1 MLKQDSGIESRD
13 IVSKVVEGVQG
24 ESARQV
30 FDTLPIQYP
39 IIGGDFDNI
48 ADVRRDAEQ
57 NITRRARILGRVAVI
72 RVHRNYGFVIL
83 EPQDG
88 DSNTPSIQV
97 IIPRRAQDD
106 NGEYVTLEENDSFVG
121 AAQIGSWAVVE
132 GISTASKSGE
142 PSVLVEDIPPIIAA
156 QAFIRPDN
164 LDGNEGL
171 SRNEKREMF
180 ERRNNVRVAIRRLL
194 EDSGFT
200 EVITPVITGA
210 ASGANADTFSTDV
223 RSIGK
228 AGHLR
233 ISPELALKTAIING
247 YGLRVY
253 EIATDFRNEGI
264 DREHIPE
271 FEMLEFYA
279 AFMTLDS
286 MTDFTKQLIVN
297 AATRA
302 NSTTEV
308 RLTKEDGQE
317 IDIDLAHWKSIE
329 YRDIFLDGVG
339 IDLDVL
345 LGQSEYVIRQTL
357 QQTIE
362 QAIPNSE
369 QAEKIKNSSIVTM
382 VDKLFKFTC
391 RPHINQPTFVTKYPQ
406 IMSPLA
412 RPNDADP
419 RYVDMFQ
426 GIVGSMEVVKAYQ
439 ELNDPVLQLQNLMI
453 QAQAKAAG
461 DSEAM
466 EVDWAYIR
474 NMLRGLPPTAG
485 CGIGIDRLTAIISG
499 KKNIHDTVAYPFKE
513 RFSEK

>member
-1 MLKQDSGIESRD
+1 MSKQDLGIELRETVSD
-13 IVSKVVEGVQG
+13 IVAETQG
-24 ESARQV
+24 EFARQV
-30 FDTLPIQYP
+30 FDSQPVQYP
-39 IIGGDFDNI
+39 IIGGDFDSI
-48 ADVRRDAEQ
+48 ADVRRDAERE
-57 NITRRARILGRVAVI
+57 IVRGARILGRVAVM
-72 RVHRNYGFVIL
+72 RAHKNYGFAML
-83 EPQDG
+83 EAQDR
-88 DSNTPSIQV
+88 DSSSSSIQV
-97 IIPRRAQDD
+97 IIPRRAQNED
-106 NGEYVTLEENDSFVG
+106 GEYVTLEDNDAFVG

-132 GISTASKSGE
+132 GVSGASKSGE
-142 PSVLVEDIPPIIAA
+142 PSVLVGDVPPIIAA

-164 LDGNEGL
+164 LDSNEGL
-171 SRNEKREMF
+171 SRNERREMF
-180 ERRNNVRVAIRRLL
+180 ERRNNVRVAIRRTL
-194 EDSGFT
+194 EDDGFT

-228 AGHLR
+228 TGHLR

-302 NSTTEV
+302 NGTTEA
-308 RLTKEDGQE
+308 RLIKEDGQE
-317 IDIDLAHWKSIE
+317 IDIDLARWESIE
-329 YRDIFLDGVG
+329 YRDIFLDRTG
-339 IDLDVL
+339 IDLDAL
-345 LGQSEYVIRQTL
+345 LDQSENVIRQTL
-357 QQTIE
+357 QQKIE

-369 QAEKIKNSSIVTM
+369 HAEKIKNSSIATM
-382 VDKLFKFTC
+382 IDKLFKFTC

-439 ELNDPVLQLQNLMI
+439 ELNDPVLQLQNLMS

-499 KKNIHDTVAYPFKE
+499 KKNIHDTIAYPFRE

>member
-1 MLKQDSGIESRD
+1 MSELNPETDSRTTVSN
-13 IVSKVVEGVQG
+13 IVAEMQG
-24 ESARQV
+24 DSARQV
-30 FDTLPIQYP
+30 FDSSLTQYP
-39 IIGGDFDNI
+39 VIGGDFDSI
-48 ADVRRDAEQ
+48 ADVRLDAEQ
-57 NITRRARILGRVAVI
+57 KIARRARIMGRVAVI
-72 RVHRNYGFVIL
+72 RGHKNYGFIRL
-83 EPQDG
+83 ESQDINDPG
-88 DSNTPSIQV
+88 SIQV
-97 IIPRRAQDD
+97 IIPRRTRDATGEHVILDD
-106 NGEYVTLEENDSFVG
+106 NNTFVE
-121 AAQIGSWAVVE
+121 AAQKGSWAVIE
-132 GISTASKSGE
+132 GVSTTSKSGE
-142 PSVLVEDIPPIIAA
+142 PSVLIEDIPPVIAA
-156 QAFIRPDN
+156 QSFIRPDN
-164 LDGNEGL
+164 LDSEEGL
-171 SRNEKREMF
+171 SRQERRTMF
-180 ERRNNVRVAIRRLL
+180 ERRNNVRVAIRRTL

-200 EVITPVITGA
+200 EVITPIIAGA

-223 RSIGK
+223 QSIGK
-228 AGHLR
+228 TGHLR
-233 ISPELALKTAIING
+233 ISPELALKSAIING

-279 AFMTLDS
+279 AFMTLDD
-286 MTDFTKQLIVN
+286 MTDFTKQLIAN

-308 RLTKEDGQE
+308 LLTKEDGEE
-317 IDIDLAHWKSIE
+317 ISIDLARWESVE
-329 YRDIFLDGVG
+329 YRDVFLEKTG

-345 LGQSEYVIRQTL
+345 LSQDEDTIKQVLRQKIDLVVT
-357 QQTIE
+357 
-362 QAIPNSE
+362 NSE
-369 QAEKIKNSSIVTM
+369 QAEKIKKSGVATM
-382 VDKLFKFTC
+382 IDKLFKFTC

-412 RPNDADP
+412 RPNDTDP

-439 ELNDPVLQLQNLMI
+439 ELNDPVLQLQNLMA

-499 KKNIHDTVAYPFKE
+499 TKSIHDTVAYPFKE
-513 RFSEK
+513 RFRTN